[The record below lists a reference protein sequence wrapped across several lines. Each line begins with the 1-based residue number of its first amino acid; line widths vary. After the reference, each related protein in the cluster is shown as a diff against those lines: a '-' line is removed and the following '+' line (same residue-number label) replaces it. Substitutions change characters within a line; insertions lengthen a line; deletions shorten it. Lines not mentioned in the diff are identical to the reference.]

1 MHISINPTAN
11 SEVRNPNWN
20 CCPCQSK
27 LCVAHDPAQ
36 GLIWFLIIQR
46 CSPLSPH
53 NEDGKSLA
61 TQNKASAEAQDT
73 DKRHTA
79 VMSTCWGGQP
89 FPLAC
94 YSADQGQ
101 AGDQIK
107 VLVWGELGPGAREA
121 AWGMCAHTH
130 PKPRWRAS
138 GLALLQ
144 DKVKKRSRT
153 RNRTQA
159 SRLLGGCWKM

>member
-11 SEVRNPNWN
+11 SEVRNLNWN

-27 LCVAHDPAQ
+27 LCVAYDPAQ

-46 CSPLSPH
+46 CSPSPH

-61 TQNKASAEAQDT
+61 TQNKASAEVQDT

-121 AWGMCAHTH
+121 AWGMCAHIRNPGEGQVGWH
-130 PKPRWRAS
+130 CC
-138 GLALLQ
+138 
-144 DKVKKRSRT
+144 RT
-153 RNRTQA
+153 RSKRGAAPETGLRPRG
-159 SRLLGGCWKM
+159 S

>member
-1 MHISINPTAN
+1 MKISNPI
-11 SEVRNPNWN
+11 WN

-27 LCVAHDPAQ
+27 LCVTRDPTQ
-36 GLIWFLIIQR
+36 GLAVVSHHSTKFPLTIKMGKAQQHKTEQVQR
-46 CSPLSPH
+46 H
-53 NEDGKSLA
+53 K
-61 TQNKASAEAQDT
+61 TQT
-73 DKRHTA
+73 RHTA

-121 AWGMCAHTH
+121 AWGMCT
-130 PKPRWRAS
+130 PTPGEGQW
-138 GLALLQ
+138 GALLQ
-144 DKVKKRSRT
+144 DKVKKRSCA
-153 RNRTQA
+153 RNRPRA
-159 SRLLGGCWKM
+159 SRLLGSCGKM